1 MLVNFAPRGVV
12 VKSDTKPSGSIQE
25 QLNNIDD
32 KLDRIEQLV
41 MKFWDVPDSGYN
53 EIQVE
58 ESSSVEK

>member
-1 MLVNFAPRGVV
+1 M
-12 VKSDTKPSGSIQE
+12 KHDTKPSGSIQE